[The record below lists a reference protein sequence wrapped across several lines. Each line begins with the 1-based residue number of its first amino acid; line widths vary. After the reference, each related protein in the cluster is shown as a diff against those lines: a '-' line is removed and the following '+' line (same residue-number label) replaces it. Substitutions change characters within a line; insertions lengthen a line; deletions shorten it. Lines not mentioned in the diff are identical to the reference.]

1 MGRKNLKQ
9 DNVSDFGS
17 GWGRMKKTKIYGR
30 LILSSCL
37 FLVFAIFTAAGFADD
52 HEDKHSN
59 HEKHDS
65 KHCNDKHDD
74 NPDVLPVATNPNYSN
89 ECGACHFA
97 YPPGLLPSASWRKIV
112 AGMEDH
118 FGEDVA
124 IDTESKNMLIQ
135 YLESNAADTSKTE
148 LSTKIMRGID
158 GQTPLRIRELP
169 YIIKKHHDIAPSV
182 FKRPSIGSLSNCAA
196 CHKGAE
202 TGDFDDDR
210 IVMPK

>member
-1 MGRKNLKQ
+1 MGRKSLQQ
-9 DNVSDFGS
+9 DNVVDFGS
-17 GWGRMKKTKIYGR
+17 GCGRTKKTKICSR

-37 FLVFAIFTAAGFADD
+37 LLIFAFFTAAALADD
-52 HEDKHSN
+52 HEG
-59 HEKHDS
+59 KHDS
-65 KHCNDKHDD
+65 HKKHDTKHCDDKHDD
-74 NPDVLPVATNPNYSN
+74 NPDVLPVTNPNYSN

-97 YPPGLLPSASWRKIV
+97 YPPGLLPSASWREIV
-112 AGMEDH
+112 AGLENH
-118 FGEDVA
+118 FGEEVA
-124 IDTESKNMLIQ
+124 IDTESKNILIQ

-148 LSTKIMRGID
+148 LSEKIMRGID
-158 GQTPLRIRELP
+158 GQTLLRITELS
-169 YIIKKHHDIAPSV
+169 YIIKKHHDIEPSV